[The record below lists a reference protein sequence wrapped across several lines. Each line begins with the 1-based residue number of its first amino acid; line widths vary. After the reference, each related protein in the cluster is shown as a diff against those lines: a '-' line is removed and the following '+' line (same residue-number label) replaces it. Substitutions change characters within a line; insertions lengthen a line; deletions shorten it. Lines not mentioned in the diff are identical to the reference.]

1 MSRTNGNNG
10 APFQMVSF
18 PKGVMWHSSIN
29 MKKVTVYLSRM
40 KKALKEKEVNLK
52 EKKKTC
58 FTFTYL
64 HKVSVVVRL
73 SVSGSNKNCLKVK
86 PSNTRNNA

>member
-1 MSRTNGNNG
+1 MPSAITGRRDVMSRTNGNNG

-52 EKKKTC
+52 EKKKLLY
-58 FTFTYL
+58 F
-64 HKVSVVVRL
+64 HIS
-73 SVSGSNKNCLKVK
+73 
-86 PSNTRNNA
+86 A